1 MKIKKRDGRLEQLS
15 FDKIIYRLKKICN
28 DKVLGALKSIDPD
41 IVAQKVVSSIYD
53 GVTSCELDEE
63 AARIA
68 VSMIDNLQYQ
78 KLASRIIISN
88 AHKNTHECFSEVM
101 ERLYNNTDKLGKHAP
116 ILADDIIE
124 IIRKHKNTLNF
135 AIDYNRDY
143 LFDYFGYK
151 TLERSYLQKIWNVKN
166 ERMEVVERPQHLY
179 MRVAVGIHKDDIES
193 VLKTY
198 HLISQHYYT
207 HATPTLFN
215 AGTRLASLASCY
227 LIGSDDS
234 IEGIFKTITDCG
246 KISKLAGGI
255 GVHITNIRA
264 KGSMIRGT
272 NGLSDGIIPMI
283 KVYNET
289 ARYINQGGKRKGSFA
304 LYLETWHADI
314 LEFLDL
320 KKNQGH
326 EDMRARDLF
335 YAMWISD
342 LFMKCVEEDS
352 DWYLMCPDECP
363 GLSDTYGEDFEKLY
377 NKYVTERRYK
387 RVVKAQEI
395 WRKILDA
402 QIETGTPYICYK
414 DAVNKKRNQ
423 KNLGTIKSSNLCA
436 EINLYSDDKEYAV
449 CNLASIALPKFVKYD
464 HNNKPY
470 FDFEHLR
477 QISEYIIHPMNKVI
491 DHTYYPVPETKL
503 SNMKNRPVGL
513 GIQGLV
519 DVYVKMRLPFES
531 EDAKKL
537 NKEIFETI
545 YYGSLRGSIEL
556 AKRDGAYSSFQG
568 SPFSEGKLQFD
579 LAAEYDGIDLT
590 NYLSGRWDWDSLK
603 QDLVKYGSRNSM
615 LLALMPTA
623 STAQIMGNSECFEP
637 VDSCIFKRRV
647 LSGEFIVVNKYLVE
661 DLEKLNLWNNELKD
675 MIIANDG
682 SIQNIDI
689 IPDDIKQLYKTVWE
703 ISMKSVIEQC
713 HDRGVFIDQ
722 TMSMNLFMANPN
734 YKRLTSMHFYAWK
747 KNLKTGMYYLRS
759 KSSASAGKFSINPEL
774 EKRIREKKERGE
786 QLEQEEQAATLACS
800 LENKEDCMMCSS

>member
-1 MKIKKRDGRLEQLS
+1 
-15 FDKIIYRLKKICN
+15 
-28 DKVLGALKSIDPD
+28 
-41 IVAQKVVSSIYD
+41 
-53 GVTSCELDEE
+53 
-63 AARIA
+63 
-68 VSMIDNLQYQ
+68 
-78 KLASRIIISN
+78 
-88 AHKNTHECFSEVM
+88 
-101 ERLYNNTDKLGKHAP
+101 
-116 ILADDIIE
+116 
-124 IIRKHKNTLNF
+124 
-135 AIDYNRDY
+135 
-143 LFDYFGYK
+143 
-151 TLERSYLQKIWNVKN
+151 
-166 ERMEVVERPQHLY
+166 
-179 MRVAVGIHKDDIES
+179 
-193 VLKTY
+193 
-198 HLISQHYYT
+198 
-207 HATPTLFN
+207 
-215 AGTRLASLASCY
+215 
-227 LIGSDDS
+227 
-234 IEGIFKTITDCG
+234 
-246 KISKLAGGI
+246 
-255 GVHITNIRA
+255 
-264 KGSMIRGT
+264 
-272 NGLSDGIIPMI
+272 
-283 KVYNET
+283 
-289 ARYINQGGKRKGSFA
+289 
-304 LYLETWHADI
+304 
-314 LEFLDL
+314 
-320 KKNQGH
+320 
-326 EDMRARDLF
+326 
-335 YAMWISD
+335 
-342 LFMKCVEEDS
+342 
-352 DWYLMCPDECP
+352 MCPDECK
-363 GLSDTYGEDFEKLY
+363 GLNDVYGEEFEKLY
-377 NKYVTERRYK
+377 KSYVDKKMYK
-387 RVVKAQEI
+387 KEINAQEL
-395 WRKILDA
+395 WYKILDL
-402 QIETGTPYICYK
+402 QIETGMPYITYK
-414 DAVNKKRNQ
+414 DNVNKKCNQ
-423 KNLGTIKSSNLCA
+423 KNLGTIKSSNLCN
-436 EINLYSDDKEYAV
+436 EITLYSDDKEYAV

>member
-1 MKIKKRDGRLEQLS
+1 MKIRKRNGRLEQLS
-15 FDKIIYRLKKICN
+15 FDKIIYRLKKLCN
-28 DKVLGALKSIDPD
+28 DKVLGPLKTIDPD
-41 IVAQKVVSSIYD
+41 IIAQKVVSSIYD
-53 GVTSCELDEE
+53 NVTSVELDEE

-68 VSMIDNLQYQ
+68 VSMINDLGYQ

-151 TLERSYLQKIWNVKN
+151 TLERSYLQKIWNIKT
-166 ERMEVVERPQHLY
+166 EQMEVVERPQHLY

-198 HLISQHYYT
+198 DLISQHYYT

-227 LIGSDDS
+227 LIGSNDS

-255 GVHITNIRA
+255 GVHITNIRG

-304 LYLETWHADI
+304 IYLEPWHADI

-335 YAMWISD
+335 YSMWIPD

-363 GLSDTYGEDFEKLY
+363 GLNDTYGEEFEKLY
-377 NKYVTERRYK
+377 NKYVIEKRYK
-387 RVVKAQEI
+387 RIVKAQEI

-402 QIETGTPYICYK
+402 QMETGTPYICYK
-414 DAVNKKRNQ
+414 DAVNKKCNQ
-423 KNLGTIKSSNLCA
+423 KNLGTIKSSNLCS
-436 EINLYSDDKEYAV
+436 EISLYSDDKEYAV
-449 CNLASIALPKFVKYD
+449 CNLCSIALPKFIKYD
-464 HNNKPY
+464 KDNKPY

-477 QISEYIIHPMNKVI
+477 QVSEYVVHPMNKVI

-503 SNMKNRPVGL
+503 SNFKNRPIGVGV
-513 GIQGLV
+513 QGLNF
-519 DVYVKMRLPFES
+519 VYIAMRLPFES
-531 EDAKKL
+531 EEAKKL

-545 YYGSLRGSIEL
+545 YYGCLQGSIEL
-556 AKRDGAYSSFQG
+556 AKKDGPYSSFQG
-568 SPFSEGKLQFD
+568 SPFSQGKLQFD
-579 LAAEYDGIDLT
+579 LAAEHDGIDLS
-590 NYLSGRWDWDSLK
+590 NYLSGRWDWNTLK
-603 QDLVKYGSRNSM
+603 QDIVKYGARNSM

-623 STAQIMGNSECFEP
+623 STAQIMGNSECFE
-637 VDSCIFKRRV
+637 VIDSCIFKRRV
-647 LSGEFIVVNKYLVE
+647 LSGEFIVINKYLVS
-661 DLEKLNLWNNELKD
+661 DLEKLGLWNNEVKD

-689 IPDDIKQLYKTVWE
+689 IPNDIKQLYKTVWE

-722 TMSMNLFMANPN
+722 MQSMNLFMANPN

-759 KSSASAGKFSINPEL
+759 KSSANAGKFSIDPEL
-774 EKRIREKKERGE
+774 EKRIREKQERGE
-786 QLEQEEQAATLACS
+786 QLEQEEQAVVLACS
-800 LENKEDCMMCSS
+800 LENPESCMMCSS